1 MHAVLYVVC
10 WALCIRRTRTRVMLH
25 VFLVMLHVFSV
36 MLHVFPVMLHVFP
49 VGLMLQETRATLQE
63 TRATLQET
71 PATLHASASASAEY
85 TKPSVVAIGIVINCI
100 FCLMYSLHCIVG
112 STRSSSEE
120 YRCKH
125 L

>member
-1 MHAVLYVVC
+1 
-10 WALCIRRTRTRVMLH
+10 MLH
-25 VFLVMLHVFSV
+25 VFL
-36 MLHVFPVMLHVFP
+36 VMLHVFP
-49 VGLMLQETRATLQE
+49 VGLMLQETRATLQETRATLHETRPTLQE